1 MIWVT
6 LLLWANSAAVP
17 QQIQRGDA
25 LFAERCTQCHAL
37 KGRGTAVG
45 PDLSV
50 MGRLPARAI
59 ATAIRSTATQYV
71 QTVKLKSGENFP
83 GMPLPGDESHTK
95 FYDVSKMPPE
105 LRQMETSDIL
115 SASASQNAWKHPP
128 ALANYTDA
136 QVADIVA
143 YVRYAVS
150 GSVKPVAAEDVE

>member
-1 MIWVT
+1 MIWVAV
-6 LLLWANSAAVP
+6 LLWANSTVP
-17 QQIQRGDA
+17 QQVQRGDA

-71 QTVKLKSGENFP
+71 QAVTLKSGETFP
-83 GMPLPGDESHTK
+83 GMPLPGDESHPQ
-95 FYDVSKMPPE
+95 FYDVSKMPPV
-105 LRQMETSDIL
+105 LRPIDRSDIQ
-115 SASASQNAWKHPP
+115 SATSQDAWKHPP
-128 ALANYTDA
+128 ALANYTSE

-143 YVRYAVS
+143 YVRYAVT
-150 GSVKPVAAEDVE
+150 GSVKPVDPTDVE